1 MPAKSPGQL
10 WKVPSR
16 HGSELGGER
25 VLYLKELTIASKST
39 QSAIAGKLVQGP
51 VYSLLAGGQLF
62 VRLFEIVKLLSLAPS
77 KTWGAARA
85 TRGV

>member
-1 MPAKSPGQL
+1 MPAKSPGEL

-16 HGSELGGER
+16 DGSELGGEG
-25 VLYLKELTIASKST
+25 VLYLKALTMSSKST
-39 QSAIAGKLVQGP
+39 QSAIAGKLDQGP
-51 VYSLLAGGQLF
+51 VYSLLAGAQ
-62 VRLFEIVKLLSLAPS
+62 LFEIVKLLSPAPS